1 MKKSLLLGVFFVTV
15 FLQLSFGQN
24 FSADRKNELNI
35 ADPGVDFIVAGGIY
49 MGSPKTALYYSGYPE
64 NELNLNY
71 IFGNEYRKKEI
82 IKLITDKNS
91 FVSSTDTTI
100 GIRDYPEKVH
110 YQPAMS
116 VCLGASYRFDEHWRI
131 NIYYTF
137 ARLVVKSVFHV
148 KYDNRV
154 PGNIDRPEFLDYL
167 LMGKEN
173 RSFFDLTGSYTF
185 QFNKIFK
192 PFIEVGAQFN
202 YVKVKSLDAVIED
215 REFSLF
221 DRYGG
226 ASYVPGMEE
235 YKVTYGGAG
244 FGVTGVIGAKLA
256 FSKSVSVDPCF
267 YVSFG
272 KIGLTDY
279 KDFHLNWGAYIRLVL
294 SDAMFQR

>member
-1 MKKSLLLGVFFVTV
+1 MKRSFLLGVIFIVC

-24 FSADRKNELNI
+24 FSEDQKNELNI

-49 MGSPKTALYYSGYPE
+49 MGSPKTAGYYSGQPQ
-64 NELNLNY
+64 NELNLDYVFKNQY
-71 IFGNEYRKKEI
+71 WMKEI
-82 IKLITDKNS
+82 IKLITDKNG
-91 FVSSTDTTI
+91 FISSTDTTI
-100 GIRDYPEKVH
+100 GIRDYPTNVH

-137 ARLVVKSVFHV
+137 SRLVVKSKFNVN
-148 KYDNRV
+148 YDNRV
-154 PGNIDRPEFLDYL
+154 PGNIDRPGFLDYL
-167 LMGKEN
+167 LLGKEN

-202 YVKVKSLDAVIED
+202 YVKVKSFDAVIED
-215 REFSLF
+215 REFTLL
-221 DRYGG
+221 DMYGG
-226 ASYVPGMEE
+226 ASYVPGMTQ
-235 YKVTYGGAG
+235 YKPNYGGAG

-267 YVSFG
+267 YLSFG
-272 KIGLTDY
+272 KIGLNGY

-294 SDAMFQR
+294 SDAMFNR

>member
-1 MKKSLLLGVFFVTV
+1 MKRSFFLAVFLVVFF
-15 FLQLSFGQN
+15 LQPSFGQD
-24 FSADRKNELNI
+24 FSEDRKNELNI
-35 ADPGVDFIVAGGIY
+35 ADPGVDFIIAGGIY
-49 MGSPKTALYYSGYPE
+49 MGSPKTAGYYGGYPE

-71 IFGNEYRKKEI
+71 VFRNEYWKKEI

-91 FVSSTDTTI
+91 FISSTDTTI
-100 GIRDYPEKVH
+100 GIRDYPAKVH

-116 VCLGASYRFDEHWRI
+116 VCIGASYRFDEHWCI
-131 NIYYTF
+131 NIYYSF
-137 ARLVVKSVFHV
+137 ARLVVKSLFNV

-154 PGNIDRPEFLDYL
+154 PGNLDRPEFLSYL
-167 LMGKEN
+167 LYGKEN

-192 PFIEVGAQFN
+192 PFIEFGAQFN
-202 YVKVKSLDAVIED
+202 FVKVKSFDAVIEN
-215 REFSLF
+215 REFTLL
-221 DRYGG
+221 DMYGG
-226 ASYVPGMEE
+226 ASYVPGMTQ
-235 YKVTYGGAG
+235 YKPNYGGPG

-272 KIGLTDY
+272 KIGLNGY

-294 SDAMFQR
+294 SDSMFSR

>member
-1 MKKSLLLGVFFVTV
+1 MKRIFFLLLSIQAF

-24 FSADRKNELNI
+24 FSDEKKNELNI
-35 ADPGVDFIVAGGIY
+35 ADPGVDFVVAGGIY
-49 MGSPKTALYYSGYPE
+49 MGSSKTAGYYGGYPQ

-71 IFGNEYRKKEI
+71 LFRNEYWKKDI

-91 FVSSTDTTI
+91 FISSTDTTI

-137 ARLVVKSVFHV
+137 SRLTVKSVFNIS
-148 KYDNRV
+148 YDNRV
-154 PGNIDRPEFLDYL
+154 PGNIDRPEFLSYL
-167 LMGKEN
+167 LLGKEN

-185 QFNKIFK
+185 QFNKVFK
-192 PFIEVGAQFN
+192 PFIELGAQFN
-202 YVKVKSLDAVIED
+202 FVKVKSLDAVIED
-215 REFSLF
+215 RNFTLL
-221 DRYGG
+221 DMYGG
-226 ASYVPGMEE
+226 ASYVPGMTQ
-235 YKVTYGGAG
+235 YKPNYGGPG

-294 SDAMFQR
+294 SDAMFQK

>member
-1 MKKSLLLGVFFVTV
+1 MKRILFLLLFLPAFS
-15 FLQLSFGQN
+15 LQLSFGQN
-24 FSADRKNELNI
+24 FSEDKKNEMNI

-49 MGSPKTALYYSGYPE
+49 MGSPKTAAYYSGRPE

-71 IFGNEYRKKEI
+71 VFGNEYWKKEI

-91 FVSSTDTTI
+91 FISSTDTTI

-110 YQPAMS
+110 YQPSMS

-137 ARLVVKSVFHV
+137 ARLVAKSVFNV

-154 PGNIDRPEFLDYL
+154 PGNLDRPEFLDYL
-167 LMGKEN
+167 LLGKEN

-192 PFIEVGAQFN
+192 PFLEVGVQFN
-202 YVKVKSLDAVIED
+202 YVKVKSFDAVIED
-215 REFSLF
+215 REFTLL
-221 DRYGG
+221 DMYGG
-226 ASYVPGMEE
+226 ASYVPGMTQ
-235 YKVTYGGAG
+235 YKPNYGGPG

-267 YVSFG
+267 YLSFG
-272 KIGLTDY
+272 KIGLNDY

-294 SDAMFQR
+294 SDSMFSR